1 MKVFYDVNNGFTA
14 KFPVVTIGTF
24 DGVHLGHQKILQK
37 INKEAEK
44 IGGESVLFT
53 FHPHPRIV
61 LNPKNHNLKLLQT
74 QGEKISKLE
83 RFGLQNLIVYP
94 FTEEFSNLTAMEFVR
109 DILVEKMKVKTLV
122 IGYDHQFGKNREGGI
137 EFLQSVSKEFGFT
150 VIEIPAQEIDDVNVS
165 STKIRNALLEGNIVL
180 ANSFLKEPFEL
191 EGKVIKGEAL
201 GRKLGFPTANLNLQT
216 DLKLIPK
223 NGVYAV
229 HVTLNDG
236 RLLEG
241 IMNIGSRPTIHANG
255 QLSLEVYLLD
265 FNEDLYGQI
274 LRVQFLEHIRSE
286 KAFANTDELIDQ
298 IKQDEIHVRHIFNS
312 ISKEFRNSPI

>member
-1 MKVFYDVNNGFTA
+1 MKVFYDVDNGFTA
-14 KFPVVTIGTF
+14 KYPVVTIGTF

-37 INKEAEK
+37 LNKEAEK

-61 LNPKNHNLKLLQT
+61 LNPDNHNLKLLQT
-74 QGEKISKLE
+74 QEEKIAKLE

-94 FTEEFSNLTAMEFVR
+94 FTKDFSNLSALEFVR
-109 DILVEKMKVKTLV
+109 DILVKKMNVKTLV
-122 IGYDHQFGKNREGGI
+122 IGYDHQFGNNREGGI
-137 EFLQSVSKEFGFT
+137 EFLQSISNELDFT

-180 ANSFLKEPFEL
+180 ANSFLAEPFEL
-191 EGKVIKGEAL
+191 TGIVIKGESL
-201 GRKLGFPTANLNLQT
+201 GRKLGFPTANIDLQT
-216 DLKLIPK
+216 EIKLIPK

-229 HVTLNDG
+229 QVTLADG
-236 RLLEG
+236 RLFEG

-265 FNEDLYGQI
+265 FNEDLYDQKI
-274 LRVQFLEHIRSE
+274 KVQFVEHIRE
-286 KAFANTDELIDQ
+286 EIAFANTEELIDQ
-298 IKQDEIHVRHIFNS
+298 IQKDEVRVRDLFNAL
-312 ISKEFRNSPI
+312 P